1 MVHGYLVNQAT
12 LYLLTLVT
20 WNWQW
25 QKEKINSSR
34 LIRLLSRMDFQF
46 KKTQQGITR
55 DLLDFSQ
62 LYEGVKMSQSFES
75 KLLKIVIFLLF

>member
-12 LYLLTLVT
+12 LYLLTLGT

-75 KLLKIVIFLLF
+75 KLLKIVIFVLF

>member
-46 KKTQQGITR
+46 KKIQQGITR

-62 LYEGVKMSQSFES
+62 LYEGVKMSQSFKS